1 LVSARAAAW
10 SRYPVALGEHD
21 NRRIREADLD
31 LRILRD
37 DALDR
42 RHLCGIEG
50 LEPIDPATDLTPTA
64 AG

>member
-1 LVSARAAAW
+1 MVPLPCSA
-10 SRYPVALGEHD
+10 GEHD
-21 NRRIREADLD
+21 DRRIREADLD

-42 RHLCGIEG
+42 RHLRGIEG